1 MSEESGRE
9 YAEERPLQ
17 SAPTGELFGTLFR
30 QGSELLR
37 KELELARAEIGE
49 TVKAT
54 MQLTMGMVMAGVFAL
69 VALATLCAAAVLGLS
84 NAMEPWMAALIVGV
98 VLLAIAGVMAMVAK
112 NKAAKKPL
120 ERTQRTLKEDV
131 RWAKERLA

>member
-1 MSEESGRE
+1 
-9 YAEERPLQ
+9 
-17 SAPTGELFGTLFR
+17 
-30 QGSELLR
+30 
-37 KELELARAEIGE
+37 
-49 TVKAT
+49 
-54 MQLTMGMVMAGVFAL
+54 MQVTMGMVMAGLFAL
-69 VALATLCAAAVLGLS
+69 VALGTLCAAAVLGLS
-84 NAMEPWMAALIVGV
+84 NAMEPWVAPLIVGV